1 MIAALGVAYLVSD
14 LVYGVT
20 LSIEV
25 VLGII
30 LGMLMLNVLTWI
42 RLRFTLPV
50 RDRELLLQLLVDVS
64 LLTTLFYFTGGYT
77 NPFVW
82 MYLLPLSIAAVA
94 LSWQATWMIA
104 LLSIVCYSGL
114 MLWYQ
119 PLSVMGVGEHA
130 MPGMTH
136 PDAGFNLHL
145 LGMWVG
151 FVISACVI
159 SFFVHRIGRHLRR
172 YDQLLAE
179 SREKILQSE
188 RMLALGALAA
198 GAAHELG
205 TPLSTMAVLTK
216 ELSHDYAEDAGLAE
230 SLRLLRTQVDRCKAI
245 LSSMTTSA
253 GATRSEG
260 AMKQSLDAWLQGLVS
275 RWSDT
280 RPGVPVAMGN
290 TAGNVDCMVVADL
303 ALGQAITNLI
313 NNAAD
318 ASPAGISL
326 RYGCESDMFSL
337 EIMDQGQFV
346 AAHAL
351 DQIGSPFFTTK
362 KEQGGMGLGLFL
374 AKSIVEQLGGALTFE
389 HTSGRGTKTRL
400 QIPISSIAA
409 V

>member
-20 LSIEV
+20 LSMEV
-25 VLGII
+25 VFGII

-42 RLRFTLPV
+42 RLKFTLPV

-119 PLSVMGVGEHA
+119 PLSDMVMSEHA

-188 RMLALGALAA
+188 RMLALGALAT

-216 ELSHDYAEDAGLAE
+216 ELSHDYAEDAALAE
-230 SLRLLRTQVDRCKAI
+230 SLRLLRTQVDRCKTI
-245 LSSMTTSA
+245 LSSMTASA
-253 GATRSEG
+253 GAARSDG
-260 AMKQSLDAWLQGLVS
+260 AMKQSLDAWMQGLVS

-280 RPGVPVAMGN
+280 RPGVPVAMVN
-290 TAGNVDCMVVADL
+290 AARNADCMVVADL

-326 RYGCESDMFSL
+326 RYGCEGDMFSL
-337 EIMDQGQFV
+337 DIMDQGQFV
-346 AAHAL
+346 AAYAL

-374 AKSIVEQLGGALTFE
+374 AKSIIEQLGGTLTFE
-389 HTSGRGTKTRL
+389 HTPGRGTKTRL
-400 QIPISSIAA
+400 QIPIFSIAA
-409 V
+409 A